1 MVEWLAP
8 IALYWTMAA
17 VYLGGFSLRIE
28 GGSGLSQTLG
38 VLTTFALYLA
48 VWFVGR
54 LVLRGLVGT
63 IPAVI
68 VAVLIATLVLPILAK
83 VGFRVLGVRITKVA
97 PAHH

>member
-1 MVEWLAP
+1 
-8 IALYWTMAA
+8 MAA
-17 VYLGGFSLRIE
+17 VYIGGFSLKIE

-38 VLTTFALYLA
+38 ILTTFVLYLA

-54 LVLRGLVGT
+54 MALRGLVGT

-68 VAVLIATLVLPILAK
+68 FAVLIATLLLPILAK
-83 VGFRVLGVRITKVA
+83 VGFRVLGVRIIKVA